1 MIINTSNLLPV
12 KAKTALPDLRLFD
25 LTEIPPLTTP
35 NGCQNHP
42 STQQGWSG
50 LLNVVLDFHYSA
62 TSYTL
67 GDGLSGP
74 RFRVPLWTMHREM
87 GGKELAKAIT
97 QLRICLIMFIFLKT
111 ITQLYNLL
119 KHQHSLFYLVG
130 WPNTLR
136 SSQGITMPLKKLL
149 RATIYE
155 SDSFACCLTSR
166 RICSSAAILASAK
179 QCLGDKLGKLMT
191 VEEDV
196 R

>member
-42 STQQGWSG
+42 STQQGWTG
-50 LLNVVLDFHYSA
+50 LLNVVLNFHYSA

-67 GDGLSGP
+67 GIGLSRP
-74 RFRVPLWTMHREM
+74 RFRVPLRTMHREM
-87 GGKELAKAIT
+87 GKGISKGNYSDTDLSDNVHFSKDDYIVPQSAEAPT
-97 QLRICLIMFIFLKT
+97 LI
-111 ITQLYNLL
+111 
-119 KHQHSLFYLVG
+119 FYLVG
-130 WPNTLR
+130 WPNMLR
-136 SSQGITMPLKKLL
+136 SSQGITTPLKKLL
-149 RATIYE
+149 RATIYD
-155 SDSFACCLTSR
+155 SDSFDCCLTSR
-166 RICSSAAILASAK
+166 RICSSAVIPASAK

-191 VEEDV
+191 LERDA